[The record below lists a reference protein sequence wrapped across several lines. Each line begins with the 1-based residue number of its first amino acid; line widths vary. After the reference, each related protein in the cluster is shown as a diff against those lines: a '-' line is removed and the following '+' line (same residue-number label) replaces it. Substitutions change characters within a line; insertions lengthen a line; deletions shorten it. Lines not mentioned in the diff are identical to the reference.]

1 MVVVNLPR
9 SPKEPDPLTS
19 FVRMRKKPGYISWIY
34 GLHLS
39 YVGDRLSIPV
49 ASSLM
54 LPPLCVCIEANRRL
68 RRRWTLI
75 PVGPQAS
82 TVQEWSTLSSPAIS
96 LPEGALTSWS
106 FTARRVPSNKESVP
120 CLHSGVLLTIQT
132 YGSQDQLDPP
142 SMTCSQRTRGGYSTE
157 TVMLWHGSGPS
168 MMKS

>member
-9 SPKEPDPLTS
+9 PPKEPDPLTS

-34 GLHLS
+34 GFHPS
-39 YVGDRLSIPV
+39 YVGDRLFISV
-49 ASSLM
+49 ASSLI
-54 LPPLCVCIEANRRL
+54 LPPLWVCIDANRRL

-82 TVQEWSTLSSPAIS
+82 TVQEWSISSSPAIS
-96 LPEGALTSWS
+96 PPEGALTSWS

-142 SMTCSQRTRGGYSTE
+142 SMTCS
-157 TVMLWHGSGPS
+157 
-168 MMKS
+168 